1 MSSYAESFAVQNVR
15 RLICITISVL
25 MLLMIA
31 GLTGSVHAS
40 MALDID
46 GDGRNE
52 TVSFEDGCV
61 VLRNTSGK
69 IMLLHETERDLS
81 PGNRTTTGNRDEVRW
96 QLWKWGPIQSLVIH
110 HAMGGNAYYEDVFV
124 LYQGPNARPVLSKI
138 SESDKRGELKDLNDD
153 GKPELVIYAT
163 EIIAPDNLPDGRL
176 ESAFGIGINQSGLS
190 SAEEVRVPYVFAFAT
205 TAGTL
210 SVRPWKCGELC
221 KSADIY
227 DEWISGLVFLIN
239 KLPSSSERKRA
250 RNLLR
255 TIVSQSISR
264 PEGYLYN
271 RVVKISPSGT
281 KSVSLSL
288 DKPCKIVAT
297 VVSLDWSNPVHVF
310 VLDELNYFKR
320 KSKSNYTAVSKTTN
334 VKAIKKSIYVSKQGT
349 YYLVV
354 KNDGFLGYTA
364 VAIMIEKLE
373 EGPE

>member
-31 GLTGSVHAS
+31 GLTGSVYAS

-46 GDGRNE
+46 GDGRSE

-69 IMLLHETERDLS
+69 IMLLQETERDLS

-163 EIIAPDNLPDGRL
+163 EIIAPDKLPDGRL

-190 SAEEVRVPYVFAFAT
+190 MAEQVRVPYVFTFAT

-221 KSADIY
+221 KSAGIY
-227 DEWISGLVFLIN
+227 SEWISGLVFLIN
-239 KLPSSSERKRA
+239 KLPSSNERKRA

-255 TIVSQSISR
+255 AMVSQSISR

-271 RVVKISPSGT
+271 RVVEVSSSGT
-281 KSVSLSL
+281 KSAKFPL
-288 DKPCKIVAT
+288 DKGFKIAVT
-297 VVSLDWSNPVHVF
+297 VVSLDPFNAIDFF

-320 KSKSNYTAVSKTTN
+320 KSNSKHTAVSEANN
-334 VKAIKKSIYVSKQGT
+334 VREIKEWIYINKQGT
-349 YYLVV
+349 YYFVV
-354 KNDGFLGYTA
+354 ESDAFLSSTD
-364 VAIMIEKLE
+364 VAIVIRKLE
-373 EGPE
+373 RDPE